1 MKINKNKSEQMKQ
14 PGTDSWKTIV
24 KGSFV
29 FVLLIIVVV
38 ILSVVKQDA
47 GGIFSRG
54 HFLNWDGS
62 IVNLL
67 RNSVPI
73 VTICGGFT
81 LLIISGYID
90 LSVGST
96 LSLSAVIYAIMLLN
110 GFGFFVAFI
119 LTLIFGGVLGFINGF
134 LVTKLR
140 ITPVIATLIT
150 LSLYKGIAR
159 LLVAPGVRA
168 IESGGGK
175 TMPDWIN
182 NYGRT
187 EFLKLDLPLA
197 FFVAIAVIVILV
209 ILQKKSVLGK
219 YSVAIGGNKLAAKL
233 SGINVDK
240 IVWILYILVGVL
252 CALAAI
258 ARASYMSLGDPA
270 AGEGMELDVIIAVLL
285 GGTVF
290 AGGEGSITKSVAG
303 AFIIMCLTS
312 GLMTVLQPYWQLF
325 LKGTVLVLAVTLNSL
340 LVKEKA
346 VI

>member
-1 MKINKNKSEQMKQ
+1 MNKNISKQTRQ
-14 PGTDSWKTIV
+14 PGTNSWKAII
-24 KGSFV
+24 KGSYV
-29 FVLLIIVVV
+29 FILLFLVIV
-38 ILSVVKQDA
+38 ILSVVKMDT
-47 GGIFSRG
+47 GSIFSRG

-73 VTICGGFT
+73 ITISGGFT
-81 LLIISGYID
+81 LLIMSGYID

-110 GFGFFVAFI
+110 GFGFFPALI
-119 LTLIFGGVLGFINGF
+119 LTLIFGAVLGFINGL
-134 LVTKLR
+134 LVVRLR

-150 LSLYKGIAR
+150 LSLYKGVAR

-168 IESGGGK
+168 IESGEGK
-175 TMPDWIN
+175 IMPDWIN
-182 NYGRT
+182 NYGRK
-187 EFLKLDLPLA
+187 ELFNLDLPAA
-197 FFVAIAVIVILV
+197 FFVAIAVIIILV
-209 ILQKKSVLGK
+209 ILQRKTVLGK
-219 YSVAIGGNKLAAKL
+219 YSVAIGGNRLAAEL
-233 SGINVDK
+233 SGINVNK
-240 IVWILYILVGVL
+240 IVWMLYIIVGVL

-290 AGGEGSITKSVAG
+290 AGGEGSVTKSVAG
-303 AFIIMCLTS
+303 ALIIMCITS
-312 GLMTVLQPYWQLF
+312 GLMTVLPPYWQLL
-325 LKGTVLVLAVTLNSL
+325 LKGAVLVLAVTLNSL

-346 VI
+346 VV